1 MKCIVTGGAGFIGSH
16 LAERL
21 IKEGHEVI
29 VLDNLSTG
37 REANLSNLDSGLSF
51 IKVDISDFE
60 SIVGY
65 FKGVDWVFESGDPIP
80 VNIAIIDYQNNI
92 ISTLDGLAEIDKE
105 VKMKGKSHKEKR
117 ESLRKEIDKIWP
129 KHYRMKYY

>member
-1 MKCIVTGGAGFIGSH
+1 MKKIILIVIFFMASLNAFGGIKLPSFNCKKPVKKYWFI
-16 LAERL
+16 E
-21 IKEGHEVI
+21 IK
-29 VLDNLSTG
+29 
-37 REANLSNLDSGLSF
+37 
-51 IKVDISDFE
+51 
-60 SIVGY
+60 
-65 FKGVDWVFESGDPIP
+65 KGVDWVFESGDPIP